1 MRSAIAWMAENHVAA
16 NLLMI
21 FIIVTGIISVVNV
34 KQEVFPELPL
44 DFVTVEVQ
52 YRGASPADIE
62 ETICIKIEEAV
73 SGIEGVERV
82 TSVAFEGVGVVTI
95 QTEFGADIKEV
106 RDKIKAEVDR
116 ITTFPRDAERP
127 VIKEGL
133 VRVEVIQLGIYGD
146 TDERTL
152 KIVSDEIR
160 EDLLKFE
167 GITQV
172 DVKGVKN
179 YEFSIEVS
187 EDKLRELGLT
197 ISEISNSLKAGSI
210 DMPGGKLNT
219 ESGEILLRTS
229 NLAKTADAYRD
240 IVLRSTFDGTTLK
253 IGDVATVTDG
263 FEQSDLVTF
272 FNSKPA
278 ALIKVFR
285 VGDQKATEVAETVKK
300 YIAEKEQALPAGISV
315 APWDDRTVIL
325 KERIQLLIKNAI
337 MGFILVLIA
346 LALFLDVRLAFWV
359 AAGIVISFL
368 GAFSI
373 MIYTGTSINVISL
386 FAFILVLGI
395 VVDDAIVVGENVF
408 SERESGTPPLE
419 ASKKGSIRVA
429 VPVVFAVLT
438 TVAAFGPLL
447 FLEGAIGRVMSNVPV
462 VVIAV
467 ILFSLIE
474 SLFIL
479 PAHLASVKST
489 TPGAC
494 VSFLC
499 RLSKYSAKMLEKFV
513 KNKFAPFL
521 TKAVSNRYITISLN
535 IFVFFFSIGLI
546 TSGIIGFD
554 FFPTVESD
562 NMIALIEMPP
572 GTSIEQTE
580 KVVKRAEEASLKL
593 YEEYVEKYP
602 EFKGILFKNTFT
614 IIGAQP
620 ANEGGPGGRAALFD
634 DPSIA
639 QISIELVS
647 SEKRDFSTTEMVNR
661 WRELTGPVPEARSA
675 TFQANLFT
683 AGNPIEVE
691 IASDDNYQLE
701 GATRMVEDILMDYRG
716 VFDIKNSLEEG
727 KEELNLRL
735 KPTAATLGLTTGD
748 LAMQVRQAFFG
759 DEALRIQRGKDEIRV
774 MVRYK
779 EKLRRSVNDI
789 RNMRIRTKDGTEIP
803 FTDVAEVETGK
814 GYSAIRRA
822 NRMRIASITA
832 DVDDNVASSNE
843 INRDLARRI
852 EEEVLP
858 QFTNVTYSLE
868 GSQREQAKSLVSLAI
883 GYGIALLLIYILLAI
898 PFKSYMQPLIIMSA
912 IPFGLTGAIL
922 GHLLLGWNMT
932 IMSLIGVVALSGVV
946 VNDSLVLIDF
956 TNELIRERK
965 VPVHK
970 AVLEGAAGRV
980 RPILLTSVTT
990 FVGLLPMIFER
1001 SLQAQF
1007 LIPMAIS
1014 LGFGVVF
1021 STVTIL
1027 VFVPCGILVVED
1039 IKSIF
1044 SKNKAEVTQ

>member
-21 FIIVTGIISVVNV
+21 FIVVAGVISVVNV

-44 DFVTVEVQ
+44 DFITVEVE

-73 SGIEGVERV
+73 AGIEGVERV
-82 TSVAFEGVGVVTI
+82 TSVASESIGVVTV
-95 QTEFGADIKEV
+95 QTEFGVDIKEV

-116 ITTFPRDAERP
+116 ITTFPKDAERP

-133 VRVEVIQLGIYGD
+133 VRIEVIQLGIYGD
-146 TDERTL
+146 TDEKTL
-152 KIVSDEIR
+152 KVVSDEIR
-160 EDLLKFE
+160 EDLLKFD

-172 DVKGVKN
+172 DVKGVRN
-179 YEFSIEVS
+179 YEISIEVS
-187 EDKLRELGLT
+187 ENKLRELGLT
-197 ISEISNSLKAGSI
+197 ISEISNSLIAGSI

-219 ESGEILLRTS
+219 DSGEILLRTK

-240 IVLRSTFDGTTLK
+240 ITLRSNFDGTTLK
-253 IGDVATVTDG
+253 IGDISTVTDG
-263 FEQSDLVTF
+263 FEQSDLMTF
-272 FNSKPA
+272 FNSEPA
-278 ALIKVFR
+278 ALVKVFR
-285 VGDQKATEVAETVKK
+285 VGDQKATEVAETVKR
-300 YIAEKEQALPAGISV
+300 YMAEKNTTLPAGISV
-315 APWDDRTVIL
+315 TPWADKTVVL
-325 KERIQLLIKNAI
+325 KERIQLLVKNAI

-346 LALFLDVRLAFWV
+346 LALFLDARLAFWV

-368 GAFSI
+368 GAFSV
-373 MIYTGTSINVISL
+373 MIYTGTSINVITL

-408 SERESGTPPLE
+408 SERENGTPPLE
-419 ASKKGSIRVA
+419 ASKKGTLRVS

-438 TVAAFGPLL
+438 TVGAFGPLL
-447 FLEGAIGRVMSNVPV
+447 FLEGSIGRVMSNVPV

-479 PAHLASVKST
+479 PAHLASVKNVD
-489 TPGAC
+489 PGVC

-499 RLSKYSAKMLEKFV
+499 RLSRYSAKTLENFVENKFMPFLSKAV
-513 KNKFAPFL
+513 KN
-521 TKAVSNRYITISLN
+521 RYVTISLN
-535 IFVFFFSIGLI
+535 IFVFFFSMGLL

-554 FFPTVESD
+554 FFPTIESD

-572 GTSIEQTE
+572 GTSIDQTE
-580 KVVKRAEEASLKL
+580 KVVKRAESASLKV

-602 EFKGILFKNTFT
+602 EFEDILFKNTFT

-620 ANEGGPGGRAALFD
+620 ANEGGPGGKAALFD

-639 QISIELVS
+639 QISIELIS
-647 SEKRDFSTTEMVNR
+647 SEKREFSTTEMVNR
-661 WRELTGPVPEARSA
+661 WRELTGSLPEARSA

-683 AGNPIEVE
+683 AGNPVEVE
-691 IASDDNYQLE
+691 LASDSNYQLE
-701 GATRMVEDILMDYRG
+701 GATKMVEDILRDYRG
-716 VFDIKNSLEEG
+716 VFDIRNSLEEG
-727 KEELNLRL
+727 KEELNLSL
-735 KPTAATLGLTTGD
+735 KPAATTLGLTTSD

-759 DEALRIQRGKDEIRV
+759 DEALRIQRGKEEIRV

-789 RNMRIRTKDGTEIP
+789 RNMRIRTKDGIEVP
-803 FTDVAEVETGK
+803 FTDVAEVEIGK

-832 DVDDNVASSNE
+832 DVDDNVVSSNE
-843 INRDLARRI
+843 INRDLAGRI
-852 EEEVLP
+852 ESEVLP
-858 QFTNVTYSLE
+858 RFTNVSYSFE
-868 GSQREQAKSLVSLAI
+868 GSQREQAKSLVSLAV
-883 GYGIALLLIYILLAI
+883 GYGIALMLIYILLAI

-922 GHLLLGWNMT
+922 GHLLLGWDMT

-956 TNELIRERK
+956 TNELARK
-965 VPVHK
+965 KGFPIHK
-970 AVLEGAAGRV
+970 AVLEGAGGRV

-990 FVGLLPMIFER
+990 FVGLLPMIFEG

-1021 STVTIL
+1021 STVTTLI
-1027 VFVPCGILVVED
+1027 FVPCGILVIED

-1044 SKNKAEVTQ
+1044 TKNKAEVTS